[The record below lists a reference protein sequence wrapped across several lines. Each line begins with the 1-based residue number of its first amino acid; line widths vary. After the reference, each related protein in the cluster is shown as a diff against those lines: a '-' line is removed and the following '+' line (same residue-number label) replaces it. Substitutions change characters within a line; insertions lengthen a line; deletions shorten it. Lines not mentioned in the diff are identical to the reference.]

1 MGGAYQG
8 TSWRRYKRHMGFLLE
23 REVVLYRS
31 SDGTGGQIDR
41 CALGKRCFDSAA
53 MSGHAVNAS
62 AGAIATIADIAAG
75 RPDRDLGARD
85 VFKLY
90 GAAAGG
96 DFHVA
101 LRDIG

>member
-8 TSWRRYKRHMGFLLE
+8 TSWRRYKRHVGFLLE
-23 REVVLYRS
+23 RKVVLYRS
-31 SDGTGGQIDR
+31 SNGAGGQIDR
-41 CALGKRCFDSAA
+41 CTLGKSCLDGAA
-53 MSGHAVNAS
+53 MSGHVVNAS

-75 RPDRDLGARD
+75 CPDRDLGARD

-96 DFHVA
+96 DFH
-101 LRDIG
+101 